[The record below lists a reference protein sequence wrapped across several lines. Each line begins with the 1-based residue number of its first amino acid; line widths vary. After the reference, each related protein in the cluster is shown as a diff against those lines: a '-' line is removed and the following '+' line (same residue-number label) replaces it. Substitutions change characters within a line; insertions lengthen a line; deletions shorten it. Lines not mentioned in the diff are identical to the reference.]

1 MAVPA
6 ALASGVA
13 SSLGCVGN
21 RVYTGVADEEFY
33 AVIRGSDL
41 VRLAEEINTI
51 TAANVMLAEYHR
63 NRRAVLTTT

>member
-1 MAVPA
+1 MAIPA

-21 RVYTGVADEEFY
+21 RVYTGLDDEEFY
-33 AVIRGSDL
+33 TVMRGDELERL
-41 VRLAEEINTI
+41 VNEMSTI

-63 NRRAVLTTT
+63 GRRVSLTT